1 LFTPVQVKGFRQM
14 AKLWTFQDPGEGIH
28 EAEVLKLLVARG
40 DRVREGQE
48 ALTVETDK
56 ASFDLSC
63 PYAGIVE
70 EITVKEGDRINVG
83 DPLMRIG
90 AAGAVAEAAPAGLAK
105 PAKEAKQAKPTS
117 KTKQEP
123 EAEKTA
129 AQPEAEPTE
138 VPSEEPVQKDEPV
151 PVSSKGA
158 VLERSAQQGPVLASP
173 ATRRVARELKVDLRL
188 VPPSGEGGRVLTDD
202 VRAFAEAGPTDKQA
216 AGQAPVK
223 AAGKP
228 ADRRPVAAPVE
239 RPVLPDFGQWGEIER
254 VPLRSVRRETAKRMA
269 LSWSQIPHVTHN
281 DVADITEL
289 EAFRQRH
296 VKTIEAKGGKLT
308 LTVLVMKA
316 VVAALHEF
324 PRFNASLDHE
334 AEELILK
341 RYYHLGI
348 ALDSE
353 RGLLVPVIHDVDR
366 KSLTDLAVELF
377 QLAERVRKGEVKR
390 EDVSGGTFTITN
402 PGPMGGTTFTPIINY
417 PEVAILGLGRAK
429 LQPVVEGTVERSE
442 IVPRL
447 LLPISFGFDHRIN
460 DGADAARFVNKVIHT
475 LTNLEAYT
483 LAI

>member
-1 LFTPVQVKGFRQM
+1 M

-28 EAEVLKLLVARG
+28 EAEVLKVLVARG

-56 ASFDLSC
+56 ASFDLAC
-63 PYAGIVE
+63 PYTGIVE

-90 AAGAVAEAAPAGLAK
+90 AAGAVAEVAPAGPAK
-105 PAKEAKQAKPTS
+105 PANEAKPAT

-123 EAEKTA
+123 EAKKTA
-129 AQPEAEPTE
+129 AQHEAEPTE
-138 VPSEEPVQKDEPV
+138 VASEEPVKKDKPA

-158 VLERSAQQGPVLASP
+158 ARARPGQRGPVPASP

-202 VRAFAEAGPTDKQA
+202 VRAFAEAGPTAKQA
-216 AGQAPVK
+216 AGQAPGKPV
-223 AAGKP
+223 GKP
-228 ADRRPVAAPVE
+228 ADARPVAAPAE
-239 RPVLPDFGQWGEIER
+239 RPLLPDFGQWGEVER

-334 AEELILK
+334 TEELILK

-353 RGLLVPVIHDVDR
+353 RGLLVPVLRDVDR

-377 QLAERVRKGEVKR
+377 QLAERVRKGDVKR

-417 PEVAILGLGRAK
+417 PEVAILGLGRAR
-429 LQPVVEGTVERSE
+429 LQPVVRGTVEQPE

>member
-1 LFTPVQVKGFRQM
+1 M

-28 EAEVLKLLVARG
+28 EAEVLKVLVARG
-40 DRVREGQE
+40 DQVKEGQE
-48 ALTVETDK
+48 VLTVETDK

-63 PYAGIVE
+63 PYTGVVE
-70 EITVKEGDRINVG
+70 EITVKEGDRIQVG
-83 DPLMRIG
+83 DPLMRIAEAG
-90 AAGAVAEAAPAGLAK
+90 AATAAPAK
-105 PAKEAKQAKPTS
+105 PAKEARQEKPTT
-117 KTKQEP
+117 KTKRET
-123 EAEKTA
+123 EAEKKV

-138 VPSEEPVQKDEPV
+138 ARPEERVQDEPA
-151 PVSSKGA
+151 PVSRKGA
-158 VLERSAQQGPVLASP
+158 VRERPAQQGPVLASP
-173 ATRRVARELKVDLRL
+173 ATRRVARDLKVDLRL

-202 VRAFAEAGPTDKQA
+202 VRAFAEAGPAEPRATVVKPGTAVGKQD
-216 AGQAPVK
+216 
-223 AAGKP
+223 GKP
-228 ADRRPVAAPVE
+228 ADTRPSAPIE
-239 RPVLPDFGQWGEIER
+239 RPVLPDFAQWGEIER
-254 VPLRSVRRETAKRMA
+254 VALRSVRRETAKRMA

-296 VKTIEAKGGKLT
+296 VKAIEAKGGKLT

-324 PRFNASLDHE
+324 PRFNASLDPE
-334 AEELILK
+334 KEELILK

-353 RGLLVPVIHDVDR
+353 RGLLVPVIRDVDR

-377 QLAERVRKGEVKR
+377 QLAERVRKGDVKR
-390 EDVSGGTFTITN
+390 EDVNGGTFTITN

-417 PEVAILGLGRAK
+417 PEVAILGLGRAR
-429 LQPVVEGTVERSE
+429 LQPVVRGTVEQSE

-460 DGADAARFVNKVIHT
+460 DGADAARFVNKVIDT

>member
-1 LFTPVQVKGFRQM
+1 M

-48 ALTVETDK
+48 VLTVETDK

-63 PYAGIVE
+63 PYTGVVE
-70 EITVKEGDRINVG
+70 EIAVKEGDRINVG
-83 DPLMRIG
+83 DPLMRIAEEG
-90 AAGAVAEAAPAGLAK
+90 IATAGAPGAPTK
-105 PAKEAKQAKPTS
+105 PAKEARQTKPAESAKPAT

-123 EAEKTA
+123 EAEKTG
-129 AQPEAEPTE
+129 AQSEAEPTDMQPDE
-138 VPSEEPVQKDEPV
+138 HAQEEEPASGSRKEAT
-151 PVSSKGA
+151 SAGA
-158 VLERSAQQGPVLASP
+158 AQQGPVLASP

-202 VRAFAEAGPTDKQA
+202 VRAFAEGQPKDRKTPAAAARGERAG
-216 AGQAPVK
+216 K
-223 AAGKP
+223 AAE
-228 ADRRPVAAPVE
+228 DRQVAPIQ

-296 VKTIEAKGGKLT
+296 VKVIEAKGGKLT

-324 PRFNASLDHE
+324 PRFNASLDPE
-334 AEELILK
+334 KEELILK

-377 QLAERVRKGEVKR
+377 QLAERVRKGDVKR

-417 PEVAILGLGRAK
+417 PEVAILGLGRAR
-429 LQPVVEGTVERSE
+429 LQPVVRGTVEQPE

>member
-1 LFTPVQVKGFRQM
+1 M

-28 EAEVLKLLVARG
+28 EAEVLKVLIARG
-40 DRVREGQE
+40 DQIKEGQE
-48 ALTVETDK
+48 VLTVETDK

-63 PYAGIVE
+63 PYTGMVE
-70 EITVKEGDRINVG
+70 EIRVKEGDRISVG

-90 AAGAVAEAAPAGLAK
+90 EAGAVTAASVEPARS
-105 PAKEAKQAKPTS
+105 AKQAQPATKPKLEAGPEYNVTRTS
-117 KTKQEP
+117 KKEEGREETS
-123 EAEKTA
+123 
-129 AQPEAEPTE
+129 
-138 VPSEEPVQKDEPV
+138 PSPQDGLEEEEPVSATPATKEH
-151 PVSSKGA
+151 A
-158 VLERSAQQGPVLASP
+158 VQQGPVLASP

-202 VRAFAEAGPTDKQA
+202 VRAFVETGPTDQQTA
-216 AGQAPVK
+216 EREAPVARPGRAVGK
-223 AAGKP
+223 PAGKP
-228 ADRRPVAAPVE
+228 METRPVAAPIE
-239 RPVLPDFGQWGEIER
+239 RPMLPDFGQWGEFER

-269 LSWSQIPHVTHN
+269 LSWAQIPHVTHN

-296 VKTIEAKGGKLT
+296 VTAIEAKGGRLT

-324 PRFNASLDHE
+324 PRFNASLDPE
-334 AEELILK
+334 KEELILK

-353 RGLLVPVIHDVDR
+353 RGLLVPVIRDVDR

-377 QLAERVRKGEVKR
+377 QLAERVRKGDVKR

-417 PEVAILGLGRAK
+417 PEVAILGLGRAR
-429 LQPVVEGTVERSE
+429 LQPVVRGTVEKPE

>member
-1 LFTPVQVKGFRQM
+1 
-14 AKLWTFQDPGEGIH
+14 
-28 EAEVLKLLVARG
+28 
-40 DRVREGQE
+40 
-48 ALTVETDK
+48 LTVETDK

-63 PYAGIVE
+63 PYTGLVE
-70 EITVKEGDRINVG
+70 EITIKEGDRIKVG
-83 DPLMRIG
+83 DPLMRIAEAG
-90 AAGAVAEAAPAGLAK
+90 AATTAAPAGSAK
-105 PAKEAKQAKPTS
+105 PAKQAKPA
-117 KTKQEP
+117 TKPKP
-123 EAEKTA
+123 ETEKTA
-129 AQPEAEPTE
+129 TQSTGAKREEEAPPAK
-138 VPSEEPVQKDEPV
+138 PSNVVQEEPVEEEEQTPVVMKEP
-151 PVSSKGA
+151 A
-158 VLERSAQQGPVLASP
+158 RERPAQQGPVLASP

-188 VPPSGEGGRVLTDD
+188 VQPSGEGRRVLTDD
-202 VRAFAEAGPTDKQA
+202 VRAFAETGPA
-216 AGQAPVK
+216 ERGAPVATPGMAVGK
-223 AAGKP
+223 PAGKP
-228 ADRRPVAAPVE
+228 ADTRPVAAPIE
-239 RPVLPDFGQWGEIER
+239 RPVLPDFAQWGEIER

-269 LSWSQIPHVTHN
+269 LSWAQIPHVTHN

-316 VVAALHEF
+316 VAAALHEF

-334 AEELILK
+334 TEALILK

-353 RGLLVPVIHDVDR
+353 RGLLVPVIRDVDR

-377 QLAERVRKGEVKR
+377 QLAERVRKGDVKR

-417 PEVAILGLGRAK
+417 PEVAILGLGRAR
-429 LQPVVEGTVERSE
+429 LQPVVRGTLEKPE

-475 LTNLEAYT
+475 LTNLEAFT